1 MGNDE
6 NTLLFEEFDRSDFDA
21 LPYPILITDNSGK
34 ILFKNKYAYKTKL
47 LKLNMNIKYLFK
59 EGFYEKFL
67 DAAANNN
74 TAILD
79 CIIETGIT
87 HACVVSLPNGEN
99 IVFLTVCAI
108 LLQNITDLSPCDL
121 ASELFYKNDAIIK
134 AYENTCKKF
143 KSDIAPQAAEIL
155 RYNSLRFSRAAKN
168 MSMYVHT
175 ILSTE
180 NFENEQNEDLELIC
194 QKLVNYFQSKIT
206 PLGFRIYID
215 FDDESFLTK
224 IQKNTFICVFLELC
238 SIALRLSN
246 DLSCNIKMYK
256 SNDRIYVDYR
266 FCTMSKELGFATYSR
281 ELDFVRKVTNF
292 CKWEFEDPSEKLDGE
307 TKLLFSVP
315 VVIEPS
321 DKFGSPKTAE
331 GFDRD
336 KMIDMCDEIVSSLFF
351 F

>member
-1 MGNDE
+1 MRYAEDA
-6 NTLLFEEFDRSDFDA
+6 LLFEEFDRADFDA
-21 LPYPILITDNSGK
+21 LPYPVLITDNSGK
-34 ILFKNKYAYKTKL
+34 VLFKNKYAYKTKL
-47 LKLNMNIKYLFK
+47 FKLNMSIKNLFK
-59 EGFYEKFL
+59 SGFYEKFL
-67 DAAANNN
+67 DATANNA

-79 CIIETGIT
+79 CCIETGIT

-108 LLQNITDLSPCDL
+108 LLQNITDLSPGDL

-134 AYENTCKKF
+134 AYENTCRSF
-143 KSDIAPQAAEIL
+143 KSDVAPQAAEIL
-155 RYNSLRFSRAAKN
+155 RYNALRFSRAARN

-175 ILSTE
+175 ILRTE
-180 NFENEQNEDLELIC
+180 NFENEQNEDLEIIC

-246 DLSCNIKMYK
+246 DSRCNIKIYK
-256 SNDRIYVDYR
+256 SDDRIYIDYN
-266 FCTMSKELGFATYSR
+266 FCTMSKELGFATYSS
-281 ELDFVRKVTNF
+281 ELDFVRAVTAF
-292 CKWEFEDPSEKLDGE
+292 CKWKFEDLPEKLDGE
-307 TKLLFSVP
+307 TKLSFSVP
-315 VVIEPS
+315 IITKPS
-321 DKFGSPKTAE
+321 DKFSAPKTAE
-331 GFDRD
+331 SFERD
-336 KMIDMCDEIVSSLFF
+336 TTLDMCDEIISSLFF